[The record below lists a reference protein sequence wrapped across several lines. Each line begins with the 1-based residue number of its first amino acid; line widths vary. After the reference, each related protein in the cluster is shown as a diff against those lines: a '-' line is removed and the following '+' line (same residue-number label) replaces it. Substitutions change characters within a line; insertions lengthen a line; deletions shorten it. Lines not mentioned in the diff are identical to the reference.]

1 MMFSDILSATVL
13 RLCDAREWS
22 YEVASEHCRLSSRY
36 FGDIARGKTVPSVNT
51 LEKLCS
57 GFQLLP
63 NDILV
68 ETVTPQ
74 ELLFRIPMEVRECI
88 VHHGLYGF
96 TTYPICPRCQQSFE
110 REYQAF
116 CDRCGQKLCWKGYS
130 GSKTILP
137 RQAQD
142 G

>member
-1 MMFSDILSATVL
+1 MFSDTLSATVL
-13 RLCDAREWS
+13 RLCDARKWS
-22 YEVASEHCRLSSRY
+22 YETASEHCQLSSRY
-36 FGDIARGKTVPSVNT
+36 FGDIARGQTVPSVNT
-51 LEKLCS
+51 LEKLCA

-68 ETVTPQ
+68 ESVTPQ

-88 VHHGLYGF
+88 GHQGLYGF

-116 CDRCGQKLCWKGYS
+116 CDRCGQKLCWRGYS
-130 GSKTILP
+130 SAKIILP
-137 RQAQD
+137 RQMQD